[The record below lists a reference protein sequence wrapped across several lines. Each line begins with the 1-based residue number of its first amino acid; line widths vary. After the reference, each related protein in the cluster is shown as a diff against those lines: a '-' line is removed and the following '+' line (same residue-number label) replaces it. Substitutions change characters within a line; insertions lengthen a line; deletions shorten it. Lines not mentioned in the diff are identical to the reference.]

1 MARKIIGT
9 VVSDVQD
16 KTIVVSLTARRT
28 HPLYGKQYTESRK
41 FTAHDEENQAK
52 VGDKV
57 EIAESRPISKRK
69 TWVLERIVESGHAEV
84 ELKDETEEANV

>member
-16 KTIVVSLTARRT
+16 KTIVVSLVSRRT

-41 FTAHDEENQAK
+41 FTAHDEKNAAK

-69 TWVLERIVESGHAEV
+69 TWVLDHIIESGHAQV

>member
-16 KTIVVSLTARRT
+16 KTIVVSLVSRRT

-41 FTAHDEENQAK
+41 FTAHDENNAAK
-52 VGDKV
+52 IGDKV

-69 TWVLERIVESGHAEV
+69 TWVLDRIIESGHAQV
-84 ELKDETEEANV
+84 ELKDETEEANL